1 MKNTFRKF
9 DDLFI
14 SLINAKIKNK
24 YLDIFMYRITDLG
37 GAIFISVFSLSLVI
51 FGSTSNKIIGVE
63 AIFALVV
70 SQIVVHSLKRLLSR
84 ERPYKIIEQLNTYGI
99 DLSDY
104 SFPSGHTTASFS
116 LATTLALNLPR
127 IYIIVYLFAILIAI
141 SRVYLGVHY
150 PTDVAAGILLGIG
163 GAIVVHF
170 YMIKYVEQFATFIGI
185 IWYYVNNA
193 LIYKEQ

>member
-14 SLINAKIKNK
+14 NLINAKIKNK
-24 YLDIFMYRITDLG
+24 YLDVFMFRITDLG
-37 GAIFISVFSLSLVI
+37 GAIFITVFSLSLVI
-51 FGSTSNKIIGVE
+51 FGSTNNKLIGVE
-63 AIFALVV
+63 AILALIV

-116 LATTLALNLPR
+116 LATTLALNLPK
-127 IYIIVYLFAILIAI
+127 IYIIVYIFAILIAI
-141 SRVYLGVHY
+141 SRIYLGVHY

-170 YMIKYVEQFATFIGI
+170 YMIKYVEQFAIFVGI
-185 IWYYVNNA
+185 I
-193 LIYKEQ
+193 K